1 MSNLY
6 NSTAKKSQPNGKMS
20 KRPEEIG
27 PQGRYTDGQQA
38 LETMLNIPDYQRNA
52 NQNHHEVPPHTRQNG
67 PH

>member
-20 KRPEEIG
+20 KGPEEIG

-38 LETMLNIPDYQRNA
+38 LETVFNIPDY
-52 NQNHHEVPPHTRQNG
+52 
-67 PH
+67 